1 MAHGSRARN
10 VAKEEMC
17 PWGCLSECTNA
28 DARGWRVAAEV
39 LEHGASGWV
48 GDRTVEARVKPT
60 GGGLV
65 LRGDKVGA
73 AACGIA
79 ALLATCGRRLA
90 AAARG

>member
-28 DARGWRVAAEV
+28 DARGWRVAAEA

-48 GDRTVEARVKPT
+48 GDRAVEARVKPT

-65 LRGDKVGA
+65 LKPMMEQLTMPNMAIRCRG
-73 AACGIA
+73 
-79 ALLATCGRRLA
+79 
-90 AAARG
+90 